1 MPDTRRYTLELSLE
15 YAEALQDALYD
26 AYGRAERLS
35 TTLRRRAGKATLPAS
50 ERAQAM
56 EEHRFARKR
65 VEALAELMK
74 AVGQHI

>member
-1 MPDTRRYTLELSLE
+1 MPDTRRYTISLSLE

-26 AYGRAERLS
+26 AYGRAEKRS
-35 TTLRRRAGKATLPAS
+35 TAARQRAGRRTLAAS
-50 ERAQAM
+50 EREQAT
-56 EEHRFARKR
+56 EEHRFARKS